1 MKVKVLCLTAVLAA
15 LALAVVAQQAAGLQL
30 TQAQLGTAVENRQL
44 TGAADSFP
52 VNSQV
57 YLWME
62 FTGGSNQTVTVTWK
76 HGDVSHATQLAIGGS
91 HWRTWAVKT
100 VAAAGDWTATV
111 TTPDGATLKTLTFS
125 VK

>member
-1 MKVKVLCLTAVLAA
+1 MRVKLLSLAAIVAA
-15 LALAVVAQQAAGLQL
+15 LALVVVAQQAAGLQL
-30 TQAQLGTAVENRQL
+30 AQAQLGTAVENRQL
-44 TGAADSFP
+44 TGAAASFP

-62 FTGGSNQTVTVTWK
+62 FTGGGNQTVTVTWK
-76 HGDVSHATQLAIGGS
+76 HGNVTHAAQLAIGGS

-100 VAAAGDWTATV
+100 VAAAGDWSVTV
-111 TTPDGATLKTLTFS
+111 AGPDGAALKTLTFT